1 MIFFNNLSIKQKMIA
16 STVLICSI
24 VMTLAS
30 VFLLTFYYF
39 IYRSNIV
46 EDLTIKAK
54 IVGLNS
60 TSSLLFNYEA
70 AADETL
76 AALKAE
82 PSITAAYI
90 FNEKGKLFARYN
102 KGMADEL
109 PSSWKPGM
117 QRYMFHNNYIGLWEP
132 IISEGTIIGQVYLKA
147 ELTKFYQQIQK
158 ALIIMLLMIILSIPI
173 SYVSS
178 VRFQQIIYKPI
189 LHLVNNM
196 KQVSIKKDYSIRID
210 NVYRDELKEMISAFN
225 EMLKQIELRDNAL
238 ENHRSTLE
246 NLVAERTSELSQ
258 ANLYLEQRVRD
269 RTLEL
274 ETQVTAKEKTMK
286 ELAETQSSLVEASRA
301 AGMAEVATGVL
312 HNVGNVL
319 NSVNVSCTLLL
330 DQLRESRILKLS
342 KLTEMLKEN
351 MDDLPGFLTS
361 DPRGQKIL
369 QYLISLSA
377 SLAEERQVM
386 QQESETLQSCVEH
399 IKEIVAMQQSYGH
412 VSGINE
418 TLSAE
423 QLIEDALRIN
433 MGGLVRHNIS
443 VSRQYEDVPRVVV
456 DKHMALQ
463 ILLNLISNAKYA
475 CSDHDNEAK
484 KITMKIL
491 KKDNDH
497 IQIKVEDNGVGIN
510 RDNLDRIFQH
520 GFTTKKTGHGFGLHS
535 AALAAKKLGGS
546 LNAHSDGPGLGA
558 EFTLEL
564 PCINGEYL

>member
-1 MIFFNNLSIKQKMIA
+1 MVFFHNLSIKQKMIA

-24 VMTLAS
+24 VLILAS

-76 AALKAE
+76 SALKAE

-102 KGMADEL
+102 KGMADEP

-117 QRYMFHNNYIGLWEP
+117 QRYMFHNDYIGLWEP
-132 IISEGTIIGQVYLKA
+132 IISEGTIVGQVYLKA
-147 ELTKFYQQIQK
+147 ELTKFIQQIQK

-178 VRFQQIIYKPI
+178 IRFQQIIYKPI
-189 LHLVNNM
+189 MYLVNNM

-238 ENHRSTLE
+238 ENHRNTLE

-274 ETQVTAKEKTMK
+274 ETQVTEKEKAMK
-286 ELAETQSSLVEASRA
+286 ELAETQNSLVEASRA

-361 DPRGQKIL
+361 DPRGQKIP

-475 CSDHDNEAK
+475 CSDHNNEDK

-491 KKDNDH
+491 KKGNDH
-497 IQIKVEDNGVGIN
+497 IQIKVEDNGVGIK